1 MRYLGTLRGTGVLKS
16 ADDETGTPATYDFDG
31 FLRKND
37 EVASCG
43 EIRMSAAT
51 LRDVFG
57 RRDLRLLTEDGR
69 TLYLSFSDK
78 DDSLAGGAAAVDVS
92 GELPAPS
99 DWRH

>member
-16 ADDETGTPATYDFDG
+16 GDDATGVPATYDFDG

-43 EIRMSAAT
+43 EIRMSPAA
-51 LRDVFG
+51 LRDVFSRG
-57 RRDLRLLTEDGR
+57 DLRLLTEDGR
-69 TLYLSFSDK
+69 VLFLSFSDK
-78 DDSLAGGAAAVDVS
+78 NLSLAADAAAVDVS
-92 GELPAPS
+92 GELPRPA